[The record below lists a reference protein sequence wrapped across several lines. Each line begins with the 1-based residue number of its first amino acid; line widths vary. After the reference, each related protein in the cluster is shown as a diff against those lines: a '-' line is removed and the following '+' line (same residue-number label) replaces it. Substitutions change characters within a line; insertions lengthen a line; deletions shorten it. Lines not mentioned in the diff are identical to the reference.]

1 MAADSIDPSAV
12 LSAYDLGT
20 VSRTAGAG
28 GTAGRTWKVSTSS
41 GDYFLRLRGGRT
53 SSEARLEFDHGLRT
67 YLVDRGIPTAA
78 VLPTKSGAR
87 WLRCEEGVYEL
98 YPFVVGRSFAPQR
111 RTELASAAKAL
122 AQFHRTAADYHPPSL
137 QREPIAQYTTLRF
150 SQAVSDRM
158 DDPELQK
165 ENLLAVGKLATTAAE
180 QALTDRCI
188 ARVEQMRRTYGSAV
202 YARLSGWVIHG
213 DYTPANLLFSEE
225 GDVVGIFD
233 LDWALPGARCR
244 DVADG
249 LFFFATQPRQID
261 SADIWSLTEAAEF
274 DPDRCRIFLQAYQ
287 QITPLTAAEID
298 AIPQAFAGRWIS
310 IRLEGMAKVDADERF
325 RFFARDIEKPLCW
338 LDVHWEQL
346 KQQIF

>member
-1 MAADSIDPSAV
+1 MATDSIDPSAV
-12 LSAYDLGT
+12 LSAYDLGS
-20 VSRTAGAG
+20 VYRMAGAG
-28 GTAGRTWKVSTSS
+28 GTAGRTWKVTTSD
-41 GDYFLRLRGGRT
+41 GDYFLRLRGSRT
-53 SSEARLEFDHGLRT
+53 SSEARLEYDHGLRV

-78 VLPTKSGAR
+78 ALPTKSGER

-98 YPFVVGRSFAPQR
+98 YPFVAGRPFAPQR
-111 RTELASAAKAL
+111 RAELASAAKAL
-122 AQFHRTAADYHPPSL
+122 ALFHRTAADYHPPSL

-150 SQAVSDRM
+150 SRAVSDRM

-165 ENLLAVGKLATTAAE
+165 ENLLAVRDLATSTAE

-188 ARVEQMRRTYGSAV
+188 VRVEQMRRTYGGAA
-202 YARLSGWVIHG
+202 YARLTGWVIHG
-213 DYTPANLLFSEE
+213 DYTPANLLFSAE

-261 SADIWSLTEAAEF
+261 SADIWSLTAAAEF

-287 QITPLTAAEID
+287 QIAPLSAPEID